1 MSITLSLSKVTLVL
15 GWGFTVVQ
23 SLTVL
28 SNEDVVSNKNI
39 ALLIF
44 FIVPSLPPDDVT
56 ALTVSSTS
64 MLVIR
69 NMVPAIDQNG
79 VITMNTVM
87 YTPLRDITGTMWTQT
102 INVSDQSV
110 ASDRPTRIYQL
121 HHFCPSLH

>member
-1 MSITLSLSKVTLVL
+1 M
-15 GWGFTVVQ
+15 
-23 SLTVL
+23 
-28 SNEDVVSNKNI
+28 
-39 ALLIF
+39 LIF

-56 ALTVSSTS
+56 SLTVSSIS

-102 INVSDQSV
+102 INVTDQSV
-110 ASDRPTRIYQL
+110 DSDRPTRIYQL
-121 HHFCPSLH
+121 HHFCPSLQ